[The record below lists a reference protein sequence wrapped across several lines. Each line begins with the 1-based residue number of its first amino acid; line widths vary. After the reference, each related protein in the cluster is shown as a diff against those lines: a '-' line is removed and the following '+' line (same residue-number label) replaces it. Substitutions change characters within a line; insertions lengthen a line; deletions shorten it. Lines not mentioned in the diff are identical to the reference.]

1 MRGLYLCMC
10 APKVGRQ
17 LGCRGSCAGFPEQGP
32 GEIHSHTP
40 LPCMT
45 NACPL
50 WLCPPQVMGIA
61 GVDTRAIT
69 RRLRVTGCLNGAI
82 TTDSSISG
90 ACLG

>member
-1 MRGLYLCMC
+1 
-10 APKVGRQ
+10 
-17 LGCRGSCAGFPEQGP
+17 
-32 GEIHSHTP
+32 
-40 LPCMT
+40 MT

>member
-1 MRGLYLCMC
+1 
-10 APKVGRQ
+10 
-17 LGCRGSCAGFPEQGP
+17 
-32 GEIHSHTP
+32 
-40 LPCMT
+40 
-45 NACPL
+45 
-50 WLCPPQVMGIA
+50 MGIA